1 MGIISDVKCGRC
13 DRRYS
18 GFRARCPY
26 CGARRGK
33 RGKHANDSDNSKGK
47 LIIGLLLILVL
58 VVAVV
63 VLVVTSVN
71 DKKAQNDAQNNN
83 NQQEQTHLPGDEDI
97 TNAQGTGGK
106 QDANSDG
113 QNPDNTNPDNTNP
126 DDVDSGDD
134 SGDGTSGVV
143 TDPNGGENGA
153 DGTDGTAGV
162 DGQEAK
168 VTAVSITCFGEA
180 TEGFTV
186 SVGDKLYLSYV
197 TTPADAGKD
206 IEWKSSNED
215 VFTILQTGE
224 FTALAKGTEYLTLTV
239 DGVTATC
246 LVVVI

>member
-58 VVAVV
+58 AVAVV

-71 DKKAQNDAQNNN
+71 DKKAQNDD
-83 NQQEQTHLPGDEDI
+83 NQQEQTHIPGDEDI
-97 TNAQGTGGK
+97 TNAQGTGGQ
-106 QDANSDG
+106 QDAGSDS
-113 QNPDNTNPDNTNP
+113 QNTDNTSTDDTNP
-126 DDVDSGDD
+126 NDAEAGEDSG
-134 SGDGTSGVV
+134 
-143 TDPNGGENGA
+143 E
-153 DGTDGTAGV
+153 GTDGTTDA
-162 DGQEAK
+162 DGQQTK

-186 SVGDKLYLSYV
+186 SVGDKLNLSYV
-197 TTPADAGKD
+197 TTPADAGEN
-206 IEWKSSNED
+206 IEWKSSNEN